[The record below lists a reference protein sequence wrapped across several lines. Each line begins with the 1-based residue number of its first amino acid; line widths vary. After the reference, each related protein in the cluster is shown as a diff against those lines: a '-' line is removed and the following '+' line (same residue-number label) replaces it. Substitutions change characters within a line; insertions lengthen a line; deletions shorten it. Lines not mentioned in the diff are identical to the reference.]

1 MNTVRLIC
9 AVALHISSTLVVGNA
24 FSAEL
29 AFPRDG
35 WASWQVPALDDAPD
49 WCCYS
54 DWNSRDDR
62 RPSCALDGK
71 HSGYGSRDEQTTDFV
86 RVYARFADGKVDRL
100 RALSA
105 TCPVQT
111 GTAIRDLGTPAVDD
125 SARWLTALATGHDI
139 GANTQERLAHDSL
152 AALAIHR
159 GEVAHDALVS
169 IARRATDK
177 DSRKQAVFWL
187 ARLRGREGAQ
197 IATSIMFNDA
207 DAWMREHAAFSV
219 SQSISP
225 TADQDLIRLANT
237 DADAKVRAHAWF
249 SLAMTKS
256 SAAEA
261 AIEAALRKEDDE
273 NVRERAIFALS
284 QLPDERAPRALIKVA
299 QDKSLPREERK
310 RAVFWLA
317 QSESS
322 AAQTY
327 LQEVLAAAED

>member
-9 AVALHISSTLVVGNA
+9 AVALHLSSTLVLANA
-24 FSAEL
+24 FAAEL
-29 AFPRDG
+29 ALPRDG
-35 WASWQVPALDDAPD
+35 WASWQVPAVENAPD
-49 WCCYS
+49 WCCYG
-54 DWNSRDDR
+54 DWNARDER
-62 RPSCALDGK
+62 RRSCALDGK
-71 HSGYGSRDEQTTDFV
+71 HNGYSSRDEETTDFV
-86 RVYARFADGKVDRL
+86 RVYARFADGKIERL

-111 GTAIRDLGTPAVDD
+111 NTAIQDLGTPAVDD
-125 SARWLTALATGHDI
+125 SARWLTALATRQNPD
-139 GANTQERLAHDSL
+139 ANTQERLAHDSL

-159 GEVAHDALVS
+159 GEVAHNALVS
-169 IARRATDK
+169 IARRATLK

-187 ARLRGREGAQ
+187 ARLRGREGAK
-197 IATSIMFNDA
+197 IATSLMFNDA

-237 DADAKVRAHAWF
+237 DANANVRAHAWF

-261 AIEAALRKEDDE
+261 AIDAALRKEADKD
-273 NVRERAIFALS
+273 VRERAIFALS
-284 QLPDERAPRALIKVA
+284 RLPGERAPRALIKVSR
-299 QDKSLPREERK
+299 DKSLAREERK

-317 QSESS
+317 QSEST
-322 AAQTY
+322 AAQRY

>member
-9 AVALHISSTLVVGNA
+9 AVALHVGSTLVVANA
-24 FSAEL
+24 FAADL
-29 AFPRDG
+29 VFPRDG
-35 WASWQVPALDDAPD
+35 WASWQVPAVDNAPD

-54 DWNSRDDR
+54 DWNARDDR
-62 RPSCALDGK
+62 GRSCALEGK
-71 HSGYGSRDEQTTDFV
+71 HSGYSSRDEDTTDSV

-105 TCPVQT
+105 TCPVQSN
-111 GTAIRDLGTPAVDD
+111 TAIQDLGTPAVDD
-125 SARWLTALATGHDI
+125 SARWLTALATGQNLD
-139 GANTQERLAHDSL
+139 ANTHERLAHDSL

-159 GEVAHDALVS
+159 GEVAHDALVN
-169 IARRATDK
+169 IARRATLK

-225 TADQDLIRLANT
+225 TADKDLIRLANT
-237 DADAKVRAHAWF
+237 DANANVRAHAWF

-256 SAAEA
+256 SAAES
-261 AIEAALRKEDDE
+261 AIEAALRKETNGD
-273 NVRERAIFALS
+273 VREQAIFALS
-284 QLPDERAPRALIKVA
+284 QLPDERAPLALIKVA
-299 QDKSLPREERK
+299 QH
-310 RAVFWLA
+310 
-317 QSESS
+317 
-322 AAQTY
+322 
-327 LQEVLAAAED
+327 

>member
-9 AVALHISSTLVVGNA
+9 AVALHLSSTLVLANA
-24 FSAEL
+24 FAAEL
-29 AFPRDG
+29 ALARDG
-35 WASWQVPALDDAPD
+35 WASWQVPAVENAPD
-49 WCCYS
+49 WCCYG
-54 DWNSRDDR
+54 DWNARDER
-62 RPSCALDGK
+62 RRSCALDGK
-71 HSGYGSRDEQTTDFV
+71 HNGYSSRDEETTDFV
-86 RVYARFADGKVDRL
+86 RVYARFADGKIERL

-111 GTAIRDLGTPAVDD
+111 NTAIQDLGTPAVDD
-125 SARWLTALATGHDI
+125 SARWLTALATRQNPD
-139 GANTQERLAHDSL
+139 ANTQERLAHDSL

-159 GEVAHDALVS
+159 GEVAHNALVS
-169 IARRATDK
+169 IARRATLK

-197 IATSIMFNDA
+197 IATSLMFNDA

-237 DADAKVRAHAWF
+237 DANANVRAHAWF

-261 AIEAALRKEDDE
+261 AIEAALRKETDRR
-273 NVRERAIFALS
+273 VREQAIFALS

-299 QDKSLPREERK
+299 QDKSLAREERK

-317 QSESS
+317 QSEST
-322 AAQTY
+322 AAQRY

>member
-1 MNTVRLIC
+1 MNTRRLIC
-9 AVALHISSTLVVGNA
+9 AIALQISSTLIVANA
-24 FSAEL
+24 FAAEL

-35 WASWQVPALDDAPD
+35 WASWQVPAVDNAPD
-49 WCCYS
+49 WCCYGE
-54 DWNSRDDR
+54 WNSQVDR
-62 RPSCALDGK
+62 HRACALDAK
-71 HSGYGSRDEQTTDFV
+71 HSSYSSRDEETTDFV
-86 RVYARFADGKVDRL
+86 RVYARFADGKIDLL

-111 GTAIRDLGTPAVDD
+111 STAIQDLGTPAVDD
-125 SARWLTALATGHDI
+125 SARWLTSLAR
-139 GANTQERLAHDSL
+139 TQERLAHDAL

-169 IARRATDK
+169 IATRATLK
-177 DSRKQAVFWL
+177 DSRKHAVFWL

-225 TADQDLIRLANT
+225 TADKDLIRLANT
-237 DADAKVRAHAWF
+237 DSNANVRAHAWF
-249 SLAMTKS
+249 SLAMTQS
-256 SAAEA
+256 SATEA
-261 AIEAALRKEDDE
+261 AIEAALRKESNRD
-273 NVRERAIFALS
+273 VRERAIFALS

-299 QDKSLPREERK
+299 QDKSLAREERK
-310 RAVFWLA
+310 RAIFWLA
-317 QSESS
+317 QSESD

-327 LQEVLAAAED
+327 LQEVLATAED